1 MVNQL
6 ASGFERKTALL
17 YTPSPVTRFHA
28 RSTFPLLWTH
38 LLARIADKLLIVGGH
53 TLVGKVQI
61 TFMFKNKKLAVTV
74 LYADRLVRSTCR
86 WRQVRTS
93 ELLRPREFK
102 TSNDRLCICHYCIS
116 INGAISCLIK
126 IQYWIRYCFRL
137 RYQGV
142 LENRLLNYFFNNS
155 CIASY
160 QWWSAI
166 AAARYIVALSYDL
179 MALYKSV
186 CYYII
191 ISRSSVVRCM
201 KYAQRK
207 CIYVLTSGRNNGT
220 ETTSLPHTNHSF
232 VFAMWRQCAT
242 HVIHRPLGPRVP
254 RPTIISSVFAHC
266 IRAPNTDY
274 GTCDMA

>member
-1 MVNQL
+1 MYKAWSDELKVNFLTGVWQWLNVGYQSDAYFWRHHSAVCLGCSVVNTGLVNETPMGCFSLTFWLHDVVVNQL
-6 ASGFERKTALL
+6 SSGFERKTALL

-28 RSTFPLLWTH
+28 RSTFPHLWTH
-38 LLARIADKLLIVGGH
+38 LLARIADKLLIVSGH

-102 TSNDRLCICHYCIS
+102 TSNDRLCICHYYIG

-166 AAARYIVALSYDL
+166 AAVRYIVALSYDL
-179 MALYKSV
+179 MALYKCV
-186 CYYII
+186 YYYYYYFFIPQ
-191 ISRSSVVRCM
+191 VV
-201 KYAQRK
+201 
-207 CIYVLTSGRNNGT
+207 
-220 ETTSLPHTNHSF
+220 
-232 VFAMWRQCAT
+232 
-242 HVIHRPLGPRVP
+242 
-254 RPTIISSVFAHC
+254 
-266 IRAPNTDY
+266 
-274 GTCDMA
+274 